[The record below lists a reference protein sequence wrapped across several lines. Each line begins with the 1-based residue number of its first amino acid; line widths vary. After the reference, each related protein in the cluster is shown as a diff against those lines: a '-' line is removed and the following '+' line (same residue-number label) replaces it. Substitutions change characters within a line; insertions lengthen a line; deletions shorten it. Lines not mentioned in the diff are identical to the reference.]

1 MKPFFPEFSRK
12 NFRALNSLYP
22 LDIFF
27 FRRKPIYV
35 HIGITHRCSLSCRMC
50 QIWKTGNA
58 KEEMSIDEFYL
69 LAKFLKDCGTISIS
83 LGGGE
88 PFLREDLAEIVKI
101 FIKKGFIVRI
111 LTNGVT
117 STADYIEKL
126 AKVGLKHVSVSL
138 DSLNPQKQEYICK
151 KSGIWEK
158 IIENIKLF
166 SDILPRR
173 GSLLLINTVVSRLN
187 LEELPQLVQ
196 FATRIGF
203 FISFIPVE
211 INIYNKEFKISS
223 EDAGK
228 VDRIYTLLILMKK
241 QGMNIL
247 NSTRFLQESRKFLKT
262 GDISWRCDA
271 GGLYFSVN
279 PRGEI
284 SICHQYSPEGSGL
297 SSNLI
302 NYLSSSRFLRKRL
315 KMMELCHGCMRP
327 CWAEVTYMIR
337 DIRSFLELMNVYVR
351 TYQRRGNLVNPFDI
365 ISELYAKSK
374 CYENFTY
381 KPLI

>member
-1 MKPFFPEFSRK
+1 
-12 NFRALNSLYP
+12 
-22 LDIFF
+22 
-27 FRRKPIYV
+27 
-35 HIGITHRCSLSCRMC
+35 MC